1 MAPTE
6 IQSKSSDVGL
16 SSVVQSSSPE
26 SKASRGFKINTNIA
40 RLAVVQ
46 KSYSVLVPV
55 PMAQEYDAVTT
66 LLRVCGTGNKTTN
79 NQKVFQNLCS

>member
-26 SKASRGFKINTNIA
+26 SKASRGFNMNTNIA

-66 LLRVCGTGNKTTN
+66 LLRVSGTDTRTTD
-79 NQKVFQNLCS
+79 KKD